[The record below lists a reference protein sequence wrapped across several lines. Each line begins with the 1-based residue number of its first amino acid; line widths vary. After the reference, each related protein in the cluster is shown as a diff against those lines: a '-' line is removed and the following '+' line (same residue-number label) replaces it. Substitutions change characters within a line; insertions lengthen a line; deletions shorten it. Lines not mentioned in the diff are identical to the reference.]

1 MSKPFRG
8 DTSVLRASAFL
19 TRLLLEHGAL
29 TAGAQSEKPRAPLL
43 SILTATGS
51 GILGTQHLELPRLVS
66 LSHTWK
72 AKLVL
77 LSCIPTD
84 FSFHQG
90 SDLPPSWRK
99 RSWRG
104 RGERRSRRK
113 HAGPAAG
120 AAGAILDHQAE
131 GAPAPEGGSRGA
143 VEALGFS
150 LQQDLENVN
159 CYCRCVA
166 CRLFVSERR
175 VLLL

>member
-29 TAGAQSEKPRAPLL
+29 TAEAQSENPRAPLL

-51 GILGTQHLELPRLVS
+51 GILGTHHLELPRLVS

-77 LSCIPTD
+77 LSCIQTD

-90 SDLPPSWRK
+90 SDLPHLLRAGA
-99 RSWRG
+99 REAG
-104 RGERRSRRK
+104 EEGERGGAGGNTLGRLRAQQEPSLITRPKEHQLPREIPGVRWRRSASFFNKTWRMMLIITVGVWR
-113 HAGPAAG
+113 AGY
-120 AAGAILDHQAE
+120 L
-131 GAPAPEGGSRGA
+131 
-143 VEALGFS
+143 
-150 LQQDLENVN
+150 
-159 CYCRCVA
+159 
-166 CRLFVSERR
+166 
-175 VLLL
+175 